1 MVIAVASLAAFIQV
15 LGGACTR
22 ASNSLVT
29 GRGEGWGYTYSS
41 GYRKTDTDRQGF
53 PRALPFPFV
62 HLRKA
67 GKGDY
72 LQGLSL
78 SLSLR

>member
-1 MVIAVASLAAFIQV
+1 MVTAVASLAALIQV
-15 LGGACTR
+15 LGGACTQ

-29 GRGEGWGYTYSS
+29 GAGRGGDTPYSQS
-41 GYRKTDTDRQGF
+41 SRKTDTDRQGF

-62 HLRKA
+62 HLRRA

-72 LQGLSL
+72 LQVDRSD
-78 SLSLR
+78 RA